1 MSESSPYSSVNKR
14 CIMDWEHEK
23 EEKTEALNSWIDATS
38 EELEF
43 ANELCDILE
52 DVPSKNAFI
61 KLTKSRLEKHNNP
74 WLQNNLRAIV
84 SLVVE

>member
-1 MSESSPYSSVNKR
+1 
-14 CIMDWEHEK
+14 MDWEHAK
-23 EEKTEALNSWIDATS
+23 EEKIETLNSWIDATS

-52 DVPSKNAFI
+52 GAPSKKAFI
-61 KLTKSRLEKHNNP
+61 KLAKTRLGKHNNP